1 MAAGGLL
8 LDEPDEPEEDPEPDE
23 EPELDEPEEDPEPDE
38 EPELDELDEPDE
50 PDELSDFA
58 GVLDAPESALA
69 SDGFFSAGLSEVA
82 LAGRLSF
89 L

>member
-8 LDEPDEPEEDPEPDE
+8 LDEPDEEPDE
-23 EPELDEPEEDPEPDE
+23 EPVEEV
-38 EPELDELDEPDE
+38 
-50 PDELSDFA
+50 ELSDFA
-58 GVLDAPESALA
+58 GLLDAAESALA
-69 SDGFFSAGLSEVA
+69 SDVVFSAGLSEVA

>member
-8 LDEPDEPEEDPEPDE
+8 LDEPDEDPEPDE
-23 EPELDEPEEDPEPDE
+23 PEEPEEPEEDPEPDE
-38 EPELDELDEPDE
+38 DPELDEPDE
-50 PDELSDFA
+50 DPEPDEPEELSDFA
-58 GVLDAPESALA
+58 GGLDAPESALA
-69 SDGFFSAGLSEVA
+69 SDGFFSADLSEVA